1 MVMVMPLITSRL
13 RASCLRSVAV
23 VPLLAFLVGCPQAD
37 APKMADA
44 PPPAAP
50 KPEEL
55 KAPKTGVNKT
65 EYGASSKYQK
75 AMERLGKQGRGE

>member
-1 MVMVMPLITSRL
+1 MVMPLTKSQL
-13 RASCLRSVAV
+13 RTTYLRSVAV
-23 VPLLAFLVGCPQAD
+23 APLIAFLAGCTQAD

-44 PPPAAP
+44 PAPAAP

-55 KAPKTGVNKT
+55 KAPKVGAGKT

-75 AMERLGKQGRGE
+75 AMEKLGKQGRGE